1 MEEARRVTKGRA
13 MTPADVEKFLLALPH
28 ATLSIQWGND
38 RVFKIAGKMFA
49 VLGPHEEKNASM
61 SFKAAEE
68 SFRILTELPGIK
80 PAPYLARAHWV
91 WLDKPTRL
99 PVKDLKAY
107 LTRAHA
113 IIASGLPKKKQAEM
127 GLSGPAS
134 PAPEK
139 KTKATPKQKDKRK
152 KS

>member
-1 MEEARRVTKGRA
+1 MKVAE
-13 MTPADVEKFLLALPH
+13 VEKFLLSLPH
-28 ATLSIQWGND
+28 TTLSVQWGND
-38 RVFKIAGKMFA
+38 RVFKIAGKMYA
-49 VLGPHEEKNASM
+49 VIGPPDDKVSGM

-99 PVKDLKAY
+99 PAKELRAY

-113 IIASGLPKKKQAEM
+113 IVASGLTKKKQKEL
-127 GLSGPAS
+127 GLA
-134 PAPEK
+134 
-139 KTKATPKQKDKRK
+139 
-152 KS
+152 

>member
-1 MEEARRVTKGRA
+1 MKPT
-13 MTPADVEKFLLALPH
+13 DVEKHIMSLPH

-49 VLGPHEEKNASM
+49 VLGPHEDKASGL
-61 SFKAAEE
+61 SFKASEE
-68 SFRILTELPGIK
+68 SFRILTELPGII

-99 PVKDLKAY
+99 PAKELKAY

-113 IIASGLPKKKQAEM
+113 IVASGLPKKKQKEL
-127 GLSGPAS
+127 GL
-134 PAPEK
+134 
-139 KTKATPKQKDKRK
+139 T
-152 KS
+152 